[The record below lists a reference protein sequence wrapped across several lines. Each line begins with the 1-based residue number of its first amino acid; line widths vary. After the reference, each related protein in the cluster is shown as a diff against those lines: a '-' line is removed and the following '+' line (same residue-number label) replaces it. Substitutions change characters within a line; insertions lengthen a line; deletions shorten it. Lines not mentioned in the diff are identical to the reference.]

1 MPTNTTGAWGPL
13 KPWPFIAIHAAV
25 LQDGRVLTFGTEDP
39 ATPGLPQKYIG
50 IDVPEIYTPEE
61 GWRTFTGA
69 CDTEF
74 TSSTHGTYWYPEA
87 WLNDDGKVI
96 QYGAAV
102 APNLEHGRLWRLN

>member
-1 MPTNTTGAWGPL
+1 LPTNTTGAWGPL

-25 LQDGRVLTFGTEDP
+25 LQGGRVLTFGTEDP
-39 ATPGLPQKYIG
+39 ATPGLSQKYTG

-61 GWRTFTGA
+61 GWRTLTGA
-69 CDTEF
+69 RDTEF
-74 TSSTHGTYWYPEA
+74 TSSTH
-87 WLNDDGKVI
+87 GKVI